1 MFMSWDIF
9 LQTHENGGVGYF
21 PLSVFLD
28 AFGDAVSSYNI
39 EDDKCS
45 VLLEYKNQ
53 DTEKYNILPISSTE
67 IYIDIVFFDNVPM
80 LSGFSVNRPPA
91 HDEFW
96 QGLCNILKITSSA
109 LFWGGEGDCL
119 AVGREETITHLPEIM
134 IDSLGSPTIVS
145 DHQDIF
151 RMLES

>member
-1 MFMSWDIF
+1 MSWDIF

-21 PLSVFLD
+21 PLSVVFD
-28 AFGDAVSSYNI
+28 SFGDAISSS
-39 EDDKCS
+39 S
-45 VLLEYKNQ
+45 VAGNECCILLEYKNL
-53 DTEKYNILPISSTE
+53 DVKKYDIVPVGSVE
-67 IYIDIVFFDNVPM
+67 IYIEIECLDNIM
-80 LSGFSVNRPPA
+80 MTSGFSINRPPA

-96 QGLCNILKITSSA
+96 QGLCNILKVTSSA

-119 AVGREETITHLPEIM
+119 AVGREETIKHLPEIM